1 MNFWYFNNAT
11 DSASAKASENPSKQ
25 KPNYCIESMKDIE
38 RYKQNKDS
46 HDIMST
52 YVDKKQLKSS
62 GIYPSMPT
70 IDQLSKQSK
79 GLKLISRKSKD

>member
-1 MNFWYFNNAT
+1 
-11 DSASAKASENPSKQ
+11 
-25 KPNYCIESMKDIE
+25 MKDIE

-52 YVDKKQLKSS
+52 YVDKKQPKSS